1 LLIFFLLELNIHY
14 GHLTLDKT
22 SQSEI
27 VVVVEDHGVMVSS
40 AYNWKIIYSILKT
53 RSTETEYTVFSRQ
66 M

>member
-1 LLIFFLLELNIHY
+1 LLLFFLLELNIHY

-40 AYNWKIIYSILKT
+40 AYNWKIIYSTKKQ
-53 RSTETEYTVFSRQ
+53 EYRIHCFLTSNVI
-66 M
+66 